1 MSGGGGSGSDGGGRD
16 TAVSGAEAV
25 ATGGKTYS
33 DRQISSRSF
42 SDPSQSV
49 GGTVDAGGQ
58 GRPHSEATIS
68 YTPTTRAVE
77 GPTTPERDTFDE
89 WGTIIDAPETKR
101 ATTTQMNVS
110 QKGWEMPN
118 KVSNYSD
125 REIEKGYTD
134 QGEKLDQVGAGKYMT
149 KSEQYST
156 GLIEKD
162 PTTGEDVQGRY
173 RVNPNTGEFERADLS
188 FGEHWANRPNAIKYS
203 PTLSLLYAGG
213 KNISE
218 FFKNKGFKGY
228 NEAGLVT
235 GTSWKSGGTNG
246 GNGGGGN
253 GMSESQMM
261 HAVSPHAPFIV
272 SGTTAPSTSAAANWY
287 NTLGGSGTNPT
298 GFNLANEY
306 AAAKAKVSQ
315 TLKTSS
321 AVGQI
326 AVGNSAF
333 YNFLKDNS
341 LNKGIL

>member
-1 MSGGGGSGSDGGGRD
+1 MSGGGGSGSDGGGD
-16 TAVSGAEAV
+16 MQVSGAEA
-25 ATGGKTYS
+25 AYS
-33 DRQISSRSF
+33 QEKGISTAADTRVSRDSF
-42 SDPSQSV
+42 SPGGEGQVRGDQGGVHDTGPQLGPDTSTV
-49 GGTVDAGGQ
+49 GDAA
-58 GRPHSEATIS
+58 PTHSAS
-68 YTPTTRAVE
+68 
-77 GPTTPERDTFDE
+77 
-89 WGTIIDAPETKR
+89 
-101 ATTTQMNVS
+101 
-110 QKGWEMPN
+110 
-118 KVSNYSD
+118 
-125 REIEKGYTD
+125 EIEKGYTD
-134 QGEKLDQVGAGKYMT
+134 TGEKLSNVGGKYMT
-149 KSEQYST
+149 KSQMYST
-156 GLIEKD
+156 GVIEKD
-162 PTTGEDVQGRY
+162 PETGKDVQGRY

>member
-1 MSGGGGSGSDGGGRD
+1 MSGGGGSGSDGSGD
-16 TAVSGAEAV
+16 MQVSGAEA
-25 ATGGKTYS
+25 AYS
-33 DRQISSRSF
+33 KEKGISTHADTRVSRSSF
-42 SDPSQSV
+42 SPGGGDGPQDRGGVHDTGLQLGPDTSTV
-49 GGTVDAGGQ
+49 GIAAPT
-58 GRPHSEATIS
+58 HSAS
-68 YTPTTRAVE
+68 
-77 GPTTPERDTFDE
+77 
-89 WGTIIDAPETKR
+89 
-101 ATTTQMNVS
+101 
-110 QKGWEMPN
+110 
-118 KVSNYSD
+118 
-125 REIEKGYTD
+125 EIEKGYTD
-134 QGEKLDQVGAGKYMT
+134 TGEKLSNVGGKYMT
-149 KSEQYST
+149 KSQMYST
-156 GLIEKD
+156 GVIEKD
-162 PTTGEDVQGRY
+162 PETGKDVQGRY